1 MKRFIVVGLI
11 LFGVSSFCFSQEPS
25 PTVYFIGGSTT
36 SHYPPNRYPRMGWGQ
51 AMPHF
56 FTDEVRFSNQAAE
69 GRSTKSFREEG
80 RWQVILDKLQPG
92 DYVFI
97 QFGHNDQK
105 DYRPKLYTEPFT
117 SFSDNLRCY
126 VEETRGKQ
134 AIPVLVTSINR
145 RKFNKIGRI
154 KNTLGLYPAAMRK
167 VAHELSVP
175 LVDLHAASE
184 ELFNELGPEGSKDLF
199 MWLEP
204 AAYENY
210 PEGVQDDT
218 HLTEAG
224 AMAMAK
230 LAVESLQR
238 NQVAL
243 KDYLKKHYIIK

>member
-1 MKRFIVVGLI
+1 MKQSIVIELI
-11 LFGVSSFCFSQEPS
+11 LLGITSFCFLQKEP

-36 SHYPPNRYPRMGWGQ
+36 SYYPPDRYPRMGWGQ
-51 AMPHF
+51 TMSRF
-56 FTDEVRFSNQAAE
+56 FTSEVHFSNQAAE

-80 RWQVILDKLQPG
+80 RWQVVLDELQPG

-117 SFSDNLRCY
+117 SFSDNLRRY
-126 VEETRGKQ
+126 VKETRAKQ
-134 AIPVLVTSINR
+134 ANPILVTSINR
-145 RKFNKIGRI
+145 RKFNKIGRV

-167 VAHELSVP
+167 VAHDLDVP

-184 ELFNELGPEGSKDLF
+184 ELFNELGPKGSKELF

-204 AAYENY
+204 GKYENY
-210 PEGVQDDT
+210 LEGVQDDT

-224 AMAMAK
+224 AMAMAR
-230 LAVESLQR
+230 LAVKSLQHD
-238 NQVAL
+238 QVPLTDHL
-243 KDYLKKHYIIK
+243 KHKYIIK

>member
-1 MKRFIVVGLI
+1 M
-11 LFGVSSFCFSQEPS
+11 
-25 PTVYFIGGSTT
+25 YFIGGSTT
-36 SHYPPNRYPRMGWGQ
+36 SHYPPDRYPRMGWGQ
-51 AMPHF
+51 AMPRF
-56 FTDEVRFSNQAAE
+56 FSSEVRFSNQAAE

-80 RWQVILDKLQPG
+80 QWQLILDKLQPG

-117 SFSDNLRCY
+117 SFSDNLHRY

-134 AIPVLVTSINR
+134 ATPILVTSINR
-145 RKFNKIGRI
+145 RKFSKIGRI
-154 KNTLGLYPAAMRK
+154 KNTLGLYPVAMRK
-167 VAHELSVP
+167 VAQELDVL

-184 ELFNELGPEGSKDLF
+184 ELFNDLGPEGSKDLF

-204 AAYENY
+204 KEHKNY

-224 AMAMAK
+224 AAAMAR
-230 LAVESLQR
+230 LAVESLQHD
-238 NQVAL
+238 QVSL
-243 KDYLKKHYIIK
+243 TSYLKNDYIIK